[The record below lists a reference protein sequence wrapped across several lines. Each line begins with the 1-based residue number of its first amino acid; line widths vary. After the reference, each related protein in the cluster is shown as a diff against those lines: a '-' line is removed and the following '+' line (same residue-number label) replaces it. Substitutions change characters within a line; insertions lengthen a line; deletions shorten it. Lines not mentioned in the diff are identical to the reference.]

1 MSARTSLQLGFD
13 LARLS
18 DFAHVGALSAPASQ
32 GAGSGIARMTL
43 GSASAT
49 AQCGDS

>member
-18 DFAHVGALSAPASQ
+18 DSLTWAHYLRLHPK
-32 GAGSGIARMTL
+32 ARAAVL
-43 GSASAT
+43 LE
-49 AQCGDS
+49 